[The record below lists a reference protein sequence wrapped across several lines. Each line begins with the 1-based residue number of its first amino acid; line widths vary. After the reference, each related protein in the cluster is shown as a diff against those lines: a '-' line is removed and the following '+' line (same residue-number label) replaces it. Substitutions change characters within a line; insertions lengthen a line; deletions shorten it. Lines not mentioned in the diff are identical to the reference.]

1 MTDNE
6 WVILALGSM
15 AGSQLTAA
23 LYIALDV
30 RASTLAARRSQA
42 EADRVRRRTGGD
54 LYMNS
59 FRLYQLQ
66 RRGPA

>member
-1 MTDNE
+1 MNDNE
-6 WVILALGSM
+6 WVILALGSLT
-15 AGSQLTAA
+15 GSQLTAA

-42 EADRVRRRTGGD
+42 EADRVRRRSAGD